1 VKPKL
6 QYDFDITFK
15 GYKYHVD
22 IKNERVGI
30 ASIGLP
36 PDGDYE
42 ALRKYLEEEGFI
54 VAIDQERGIFD
65 LFN

>member
-6 QYDFDITFK
+6 QYDFEITFN
-15 GYKYHVD
+15 GYVYHIDVQG
-22 IKNERVGI
+22 NNVGI

-36 PDGDYE
+36 PDGHYE
-42 ALRKYLEEEGFI
+42 VLRKYLEDEGFI

-65 LFN
+65 LFS